1 MVPFYYSCWRALRKQ
16 DSEGNA
22 PFLSV
27 SLAAARPSAPFLSS
41 PEPVSTDNLL
51 TLVLRSTSVT
61 CRTRSF
67 VNGQHSKFTTPLGR
81 VISNFYV
88 HYQVNDDEGAA
99 VLSAEAYGSDD
110 ESSWLLLEPVA
121 DVGC

>member
-1 MVPFYYSCWRALRKQ
+1 MSTVSIILYSCWRALRKQ
-16 DSEGNA
+16 DSEGYA

-41 PEPVSTDNLL
+41 LEPVSTDFPQLSRCG
-51 TLVLRSTSVT
+51 TVRTVLCTVSCPAASVVG
-61 CRTRSF
+61 SF
-67 VNGQHSKFTTPLGR
+67 PTFMFT
-81 VISNFYV
+81 N
-88 HYQVNDDEGAA
+88 HYQVDDDEGAA
-99 VLSAEAYGSDD
+99 VLSAEAYGGDD